1 MARSSAVCFLLLL
14 LAFLIGTASAITCGQ
29 VDSDLTSCLAYAR
42 KGGVIPPGCCAGVR
56 TLNNLAKNTPD
67 RQTAC
72 NCLKSL
78 VNPSLGLNAAIVAGI
93 PAKCGVN
100 IPYPISMQT
109 DCKTVR

>member
-1 MARSSAVCFLLLL
+1 MARSSVVCSLLL
-14 LAFLIGTASAITCGQ
+14 LAFLAGTASAITCGQ
-29 VDSDLTSCLAYAR
+29 VDSDLSSCLGYAR

-56 TLNNLAKNTPD
+56 TLNNLAKTTPD

-109 DCKTVR
+109 DCNKVR